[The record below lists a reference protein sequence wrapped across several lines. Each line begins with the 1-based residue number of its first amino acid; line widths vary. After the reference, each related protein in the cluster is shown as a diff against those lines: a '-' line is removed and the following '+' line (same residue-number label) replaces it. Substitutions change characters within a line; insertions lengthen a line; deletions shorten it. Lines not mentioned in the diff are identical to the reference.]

1 MKTVLVK
8 APVVA
13 SGVHLEPGQVYDL
26 PRHDALILLRMG
38 KAVPFDGDTVQVT
51 TRGPEIN
58 SSMTVKQI
66 KAELDAAGVSYPDRA
81 TKKQL
86 LELG

>member
-13 SGVHLEPGQVYDL
+13 SGVHLTPGQVYDL
-26 PRHDALILLRMG
+26 PRHDALILLRIG
-38 KAVPFDGDTVQVT
+38 KAVPFEGETMPVT
-51 TRGPEIN
+51 TRKPEIN
-58 SSMTVKQI
+58 SSMTVKDI
-66 KAELDAAGVSYPDRA
+66 KAALDASGVSYPDRA